1 MTELSRRAFLRHTA
15 GIAAGVAAA
24 AHARAEVKATASAA
38 DAEVLQAGVAVR
50 DITPG
55 SAIPLWGY
63 SEGPRLS
70 TGTLDPLQAKA
81 VVFRVG
87 DKAVGLVSMDLGRV
101 PVKESCARIRGH
113 AKDFG
118 LDNVILA
125 ATHTHSGPSMELP
138 GLPHLES
145 TENAIVEVLRVAS
158 EAMQPVQVSLGR
170 GRIDIAHNRR
180 LIKDGKCY
188 MRWRNAE
195 RLPTTPLD
203 QEAGVIRIDTR
214 DGKPLAILVNYACHP
229 VIFGPDNMR
238 YSADWPG
245 EMCRTVKEATG
256 AECVFLQGGCG
267 DINPYLDKT
276 PLSQGADEAM
286 RSEGRKAGEAVLA
299 ALGSMTPISK
309 DVSALGYWEKPVKVG
324 MRWNLSDPK
333 QAQILKTVYGAA
345 YEFYVANL
353 SPDLAVPL
361 GVLVLNR
368 RLALAFLPGE
378 PFVQL
383 QLDLKAHS
391 PLYDTFLCG
400 YANEYHAYF
409 PTVRDAAIGGY
420 GGMSATYVGVG
431 AGEKLVTEAT
441 ILVGQMIGKLGPA
454 QSATDFASEEMT

>member
-1 MTELSRRAFLRHTA
+1 MTDLSRRSFLQLA
-15 GIAAGVAAA
+15 AAGMATAKY
-24 AHARAEVKATASAA
+24 ARAEVKAAA
-38 DAEVLQAGVAVR
+38 AETDVMLQAGVAVR

-55 SAIPLWGY
+55 PGIPLWGY

-70 TGTLDPLQAKA
+70 TATLDPLQAKA

-87 DKAVGLVSMDLGRV
+87 DKAAGLVSLDLGRV
-101 PVKESCARIRGH
+101 PVKESCARIRGR

-145 TENAIVEVLRVAS
+145 MENAIVEVLREAS

-180 LIKDGKCY
+180 VIKDGKCY

-195 RLPTTPLD
+195 RLPTAPLD
-203 QEAGVIRIDTR
+203 QEAGVIRLDTR
-214 DGKPLAILVNYACHP
+214 DGKPLVILVNYACHP
-229 VIFGPDNMR
+229 VVFGPDNTR

-245 EMCRTVKEATG
+245 EMCRTVKETTG
-256 AECVFLQGGCG
+256 AECIFLQGGCG

-276 PLSQGADEAM
+276 PLAQGADEAM
-286 RSEGRKAGEAVLA
+286 RGEGRKAGEAVLA
-299 ALGSMTPISK
+299 ALGNMTSVSGE
-309 DVSALGYWEKPVKVG
+309 VSALGYWEKPVKVG
-324 MRWNLSDPK
+324 MRWDLSDPK
-333 QAQILKTVYGAA
+333 QAQLLKTVYGAA

-353 SPDLAVPL
+353 SPDLTVPL

-368 RLALAFLPGE
+368 RLALAFFPGE

-391 PLYDTFLCG
+391 PLADTFLCG

-420 GGMSATYVGVG
+420 GGMSATYVGLG
-431 AGEKLVTEAT
+431 AGEKLVIEAT

-454 QSATDFASEEMT
+454 QSAVDFASAEMT